1 MTTPI
6 AQNHGPRRLP
16 KVVLT
21 LGWISL
27 LTDIASEMVY
37 PVIPLFLSAARSAG
51 GLGAPV
57 AALGLIEGVA
67 EAVVSVMKGLSGWH
81 SDVLRR
87 RVPYIQ
93 WGYGLGNAAKGLL
106 TVAAGWPMVFAA
118 RTVDRVGKGLRT
130 TARDAL
136 IADVVEPGQ
145 AGRAYG
151 FHRAMDTTGAFI
163 GVLLAAALLFLLPG
177 QYRLIFGLALVPG
190 VLAILLT
197 LRLREAAPRDH
208 ESTDAPAAPATRRFP
223 PAFWKAFFALT
234 LFALANSSDTFLL
247 LRARN
252 LGMSD
257 AAVVLT
263 YALYNLSYALLSY
276 PAGILSDRFGRWR
289 VMALG
294 WLIYA
299 GVYAGFALIERKEYL
314 WPLFLTYGVYMGLTQ
329 GVGRALIADFAPANA
344 RGTAL
349 GIFNFAGGM
358 AALLSSLLAGLLW
371 DAYGPATTFAFG
383 SVTALLALAL
393 LPLLIRNPKS
403 TAPHS

>member
-1 MTTPI
+1 MTTSHAPSR
-6 AQNHGPRRLP
+6 GPHHLP

-81 SDVLRR
+81 SDRLRR

-106 TVAAGWPMVFAA
+106 AFAWGWPMVFAA

-136 IADVVEPGQ
+136 IADAIDAGQ

-197 LRLREAAPRDH
+197 MRLREASPGVKTEA
-208 ESTDAPAAPATRRFP
+208 AAPTVRAARRFSP
-223 PAFWKAFFALT
+223 TFWKALFALT

-247 LRARN
+247 LRARS

-257 AAVVLT
+257 GAVVLT

-276 PAGILSDRFGRWR
+276 PAGILSDRLGRWR

-294 WLIYA
+294 WLVYA
-299 GVYAGFALIERKEYL
+299 AVYAGFALIERKEFL
-314 WPLFLTYGVYMGLTQ
+314 WPLFLIYGVYMGLTQ
-329 GVGRALIADFAPANA
+329 GVGRALVADFAPADA

-349 GIFNFAGGM
+349 GLFNFAGGM

-371 DAYGPATTFAFG
+371 DWYGPATTFAFG
-383 SVTALLALAL
+383 SVTALAAVLL
-393 LPLLIRNPKS
+393 LPFLIRAQK
-403 TAPHS
+403 TQD